1 MTYGTGIKHTAEQKA
16 EMWDRS
22 QKGKSL
28 HSIGRAFDRSSF
40 SIFGQFN
47 WHLAVEFVL
56 LFVRHQG

>member
-22 QKGKSL
+22 
-28 HSIGRAFDRSSF
+28 HSIGPAFDRSSF

-47 WHLAVEFVL
+47 WRLAGEFVL